1 MADVRTRTT
10 LLVGAL
16 SVLLPLLPMPTSG
29 CAPYDPFPEA
39 CHEDAIIGGTTTT
52 DWPAVGLYYSWN
64 YGVMCTATLVNE
76 SVVLTAA
83 HCIDYSGYGDVF
95 FVGYNFDHMN
105 NGNSYTLTDCI
116 AAQNG
121 TDIAVCLLAQPLTTV
136 DIIPVN
142 TTPMDNSWVGDWL
155 HYVGFGSNT
164 YYGGPGSGV
173 KRETSIQ
180 VNEISSYEYIHYTP
194 GTNICSGDSGGPSL
208 VDIDGH
214 WHVAGVNSAV
224 SSNSGDACSGW
235 GYEVR
240 VDRALDFLGDFFDPY
255 QHPIG
260 DDDDDSHPGDDDTE
274 WSDDDTSDVWG
285 DDDTS
290 DPGGGHHDDDPP
302 VDELPA
308 PRVKGDY
315 GEPRACAVGVDARAC
330 ARPLLLL
337 FLLSVIAVA
346 WWRARRSP

>member
-1 MADVRTRTT
+1 MSAVV
-10 LLVGAL
+10 LAAL
-16 SVLLPLLPMPTSG
+16 AFPAPWACAPHDLLPEG
-29 CAPYDPFPEA
+29 AA
-39 CHEDAIIGGTTTT
+39 CHEQGIIGGTTTQ

-76 SVVLTAA
+76 SVILTAA

-105 NGNSYTLTDCI
+105 NSNSYTLTDCI
-116 AAQNG
+116 AAPNG

-142 TTPMDNSWVGDWL
+142 TTPMDNSWVGEWL

-164 YYGGPGSGV
+164 YYGGPGSGL

-180 VNEISSYEYIHYTP
+180 LYEIYSYDYVHYTP

-208 VDIDGH
+208 VDINGH

-224 SSNSGDACSGW
+224 SSNDWDACSGW

-240 VDRALDFLGDFFDPY
+240 VDRSLDFLGDYFDPY

-260 DDDDDSHPGDDDTE
+260 DDDDSHPGDDDDQHG
-274 WSDDDTSDVWG
+274 DDDTHWG
-285 DDDTS
+285 DDDTAGS
-290 DPGGGHHDDDPP
+290 WGDDDTAGPGPEEPFPP
-302 VDELPA
+302 LSDLPF
-308 PRVKGDY
+308 PKVKGDY
-315 GEPRACAVGVDARAC
+315 GDPPACALGLDATR
-330 ARPLLLL
+330 RPLVLLV
-337 FLLSVIAVA
+337 LLTIVA
-346 WWRARRSP
+346 IGCWRARRRT

>member
-1 MADVRTRTT
+1 
-10 LLVGAL
+10 L
-16 SVLLPLLPMPTSG
+16 SG
-29 CAPYDPFPEA
+29 CAPYDSLPGA
-39 CHEDAIIGGTTTT
+39 CSEDAIIGGTTTT

-95 FVGYNFDHMN
+95 FVGYDFNHIN
-105 NGNSYTLTDCI
+105 NSNSYTLTDCI
-116 AAQNG
+116 PAQNG

-164 YYGGPGSGV
+164 YYGGPGSGL

-180 VNEISSYEYIHYTP
+180 LYEIYSYEYVHYTQ

-208 VDIDGH
+208 VDINGH

-240 VDRALDFLGDFFDPY
+240 VDQALDFLGDYFDPY

-260 DDDDDSHPGDDDTE
+260 DDDDDDDSHPGDDDTH
-274 WSDDDTSDVWG
+274 WG
-285 DDDTS
+285 DDDTAGS
-290 DPGGGHHDDDPP
+290 WGDDDTYDPDGGGPDDFPP
-302 VDELPA
+302 TDDLPM
-308 PRVKGDY
+308 PKVRGDY
-315 GEPRACAVGVDARAC
+315 GDEFACIVGRGDG
-330 ARPLLLL
+330 ARPLIVLA
-337 FLLSVIAVA
+337 LLSIIAVA
-346 WWRARRSP
+346 YWRARRRT